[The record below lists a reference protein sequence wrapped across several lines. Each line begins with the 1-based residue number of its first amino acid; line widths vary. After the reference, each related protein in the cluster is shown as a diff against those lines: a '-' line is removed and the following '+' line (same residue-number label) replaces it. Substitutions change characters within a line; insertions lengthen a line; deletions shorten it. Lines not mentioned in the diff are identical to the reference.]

1 MAHHWRTPHQNTA
14 PPRYGKGL
22 VLLIV
27 LALVALAA
35 MPFVTSDREQVTASA
50 TTTTERR

>member
-1 MAHHWRTPHQNTA
+1 LANTTPKST

-22 VLLIV
+22 ILLIV

-35 MPFVTSDREQVTASA
+35 MPFVTGNREQATASA
-50 TTTTERR
+50 TTETR